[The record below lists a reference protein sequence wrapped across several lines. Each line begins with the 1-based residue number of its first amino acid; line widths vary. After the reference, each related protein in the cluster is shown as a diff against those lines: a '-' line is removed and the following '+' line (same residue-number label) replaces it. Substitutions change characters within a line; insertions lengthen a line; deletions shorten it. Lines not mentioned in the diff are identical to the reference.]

1 MMDILWQLIPR
12 DFLAQLLIGF
22 VLPWL
27 LVIPVMA
34 AWCLL
39 DLPVEWRGP

>member
-1 MMDILWQLIPR
+1 MDIMWQLIPR

-27 LVIPVMA
+27 LVIPVLA
-34 AWCLL
+34 VWGLL
-39 DLPVEWRGP
+39 ELTVEWMWP